1 MFFKLKSYIK
11 FFLKST
17 NQHGVHSPFVFN
29 YLTKCLYKKPR
40 KSKDK
45 TLDVL
50 IKSIAYFKF
59 TKINVIGNS
68 YYEKEL
74 QKKYPNLIF
83 DAKNPDLIFY
93 ENSEFVKP
101 VNVISQYTLHN
112 DSLIIFN
119 DIYKNSKSC
128 AYWSNFIKWK
138 EVSVSIDMFY
148 CGAIFIREEQQKE
161 HFTIRI

>member
-11 FFLKST
+11 FFLKSS
-17 NQHGVHSPFVFN
+17 NQHGVHSPFVFS

-45 TLDVL
+45 ALDIL
-50 IKSIAYFKF
+50 LKSIAYFEF
-59 TKINVIGNS
+59 TKVNVIGNS
-68 YYEKEL
+68 AYKKEL
-74 QKKYPNLIF
+74 QKRTNLTF
-83 DAKNPDLIFY
+83 DAKNLDLIFY

-101 VNVISQYTLHN
+101 VNVISHYTLHN

-119 DIYKNSKSC
+119 NIHKNSETYAS
-128 AYWSNFIKWK
+128 WLTIIRDRR
-138 EVSVSIDMFY
+138 VSVSVDMFY
-148 CGAIFIREEQQKE
+148 CGAVFLREEQQKE

>member
-1 MFFKLKSYIK
+1 MFFKLKSHIK

-74 QKKYPNLIF
+74 QKYFTNLTFNSQKIDVLLFNSPINVESKTIFSKY
-83 DAKNPDLIFY
+83 
-93 ENSEFVKP
+93 S
-101 VNVISQYTLHN
+101 LHN
-112 DSLIIFN
+112 NSLIIFN
-119 DIYKNSKSC
+119 NIQENFEAYTSWSEFISSKK
-128 AYWSNFIKWK
+128 A
-138 EVSVSIDMFY
+138 SVSIDMFY
-148 CGAIFIREEQQKE
+148 CGVIFIREEQQKE